1 MNKKVFINL
10 IQSIVFTSAVFIFN
24 VVCLFGLVS
33 CWINSVKTSVFI
45 LSTILLIMDPLS
57 IFALRRECWRYYKI
71 DNDAISSGGFLRKKT
86 TINIVS
92 IKEIKEIKIPVYR
105 FLSESKLE
113 DIMFEMSDYKKQ
125 VIIPKNTETSTI
137 VRMIEKNITNQS

>member
-10 IQSIVFTSAVFIFN
+10 IESIFFTSAMFIFN
-24 VVCLFGLVS
+24 IVCLFGLVS
-33 CWINSVKTSVFI
+33 CWINSVQTSVLI

-57 IFALRRECWRYYKI
+57 ILALRRECWRYYKI

-105 FLSESKLE
+105 FFYEL